1 MPLFFNNRTGCVMM
15 CDNKP
20 AKKPT
25 ENNLGSLGTL
35 ILK

>member
-1 MPLFFNNRTGCVMM
+1 MPLVFNNRTGCVMM

-25 ENNLGSLGTL
+25 ENNLGGEFREL
-35 ILK
+35 